1 MRGCVIGLCTFMA
14 AGLGGCGTRVPPIQ
28 DIGDDVAGQQL
39 VNAIVYNITCDV
51 QDGISYIYKH
61 QLSTFLDN
69 WGVQLTLNLTVE
81 EKSSVNPSLSYLPT
95 SMFTLGVDGTLSS
108 EATRTEKIN
117 SYYTVKQLLKIGPC
131 SNRENGPLL
140 RANDLG
146 LKAILFDSLAAR
158 NKGLMQFSDDPKG
171 PLGTNVISHEV
182 KFEVVLSGDI
192 TPAWVLK
199 YVKIDPSSPVFSAKR
214 DKTHDL
220 VITLGPTDASGTAP
234 SQAAAFSALASD
246 IGVSISNNVKN
257 LQLR

>member
-1 MRGCVIGLCTFMA
+1 
-14 AGLGGCGTRVPPIQ
+14 
-28 DIGDDVAGQQL
+28 
-39 VNAIVYNITCDV
+39 
-51 QDGISYIYKH
+51 
-61 QLSTFLDN
+61 
-69 WGVQLTLNLTVE
+69 
-81 EKSSVNPSLSYLPT
+81 
-95 SMFTLGVDGTLSS
+95 
-108 EATRTEKIN
+108 
-117 SYYTVKQLLKIGPC
+117 
-131 SNRENGPLL
+131 
-140 RANDLG
+140 
-146 LKAILFDSLAAR
+146 
-158 NKGLMQFSDDPKG
+158 
-171 PLGTNVISHEV
+171 V